1 MLIKICSGI
10 IVDSSF
16 ELALKCLSF
25 EEKIAIFV
33 FVLLG
38 IFETKYRKLG
48 V

>member
-16 ELALKCLSF
+16 ELALSGLSL
-25 EEKIAIFV
+25 EEKIAIFIY
-33 FVLLG
+33 VLLE
-38 IFETKYRKLG
+38 ISETKYRKLG